1 MICRSE
7 SREIGIFYK
16 TSLKIV
22 RTRSKMRTQMTN
34 KQNSLFKAYSRN
46 MFIQLRPY
54 FAAPS
59 EDHYDHI
66 AILAQLEKA
75 ERLRC

>member
-1 MICRSE
+1 
-7 SREIGIFYK
+7 
-16 TSLKIV
+16 
-22 RTRSKMRTQMTN
+22 MRTQMTN
-34 KQNSLFKAYSRN
+34 KQNSLLKAYSTN

>member
-1 MICRSE
+1 
-7 SREIGIFYK
+7 
-16 TSLKIV
+16 
-22 RTRSKMRTQMTN
+22 MRTQMTN

-54 FAAPS
+54 FTAPS

>member
-7 SREIGIFYK
+7 SREMGIIYK
-16 TSLKIV
+16 TRSKIV
-22 RTRSKMRTQMTN
+22 RTQSKMRTQMTN
-34 KQNSLFKAYSRN
+34 KQNSLLKAYSTN

-66 AILAQLEKA
+66 AILAQLENA